1 MATAAAAAAAA
12 SFFCVA
18 LSLATL
24 FALSPSAVSAISAS
38 PPVPPHRASQNMSSF
53 FPSPV
58 DGRSSPISAAPA
70 LESGEFIG
78 KRSGSNS
85 VKLNHGIS
93 AFGLSI
99 CSVFGL
105 RLVLNV

>member
-1 MATAAAAAAAA
+1 MATAAAA
-12 SFFCVA
+12 FFCVA
-18 LSLATL
+18 LSLAAF
-24 FALSPSAVSAISAS
+24 FAVSPAAVSAISAS

-70 LESGEFIG
+70 PATALESGEFIG

-99 CSVFGL
+99 CSVFSL
-105 RLVLNV
+105 RLFLNV

>member
-1 MATAAAAAAAA
+1 M
-12 SFFCVA
+12 
-18 LSLATL
+18 LSCST
-24 FALSPSAVSAISAS
+24 
-38 PPVPPHRASQNMSSF
+38 HRERKETNINMSSF

-58 DGRSSPISAAPA
+58 DERSSPISAAPAPAPA

-93 AFGLSI
+93 AFGLGI
-99 CSVFGL
+99 CSLF
-105 RLVLNV
+105 